1 MKKMGN
7 RGFTLVEVLAVIV
20 IVTLISAIA
29 TSNVLSTIGVGK
41 SKSEEIMIDN
51 IKTASSQMYEEVEFS
66 GTTNANGDIVS
77 DLLDNGN
84 KIKILKDTNYIVFHL
99 QALVDNGFLTGNGVD
114 NSEVLTNPKTG
125 KNIGN
130 CEVKI
135 TKSSNDRFSFSN
147 VSGSNCPN
155 LG

>member
-29 TSNVLSTIGVGK
+29 IPNVLSTIGVGK

-66 GTTNANGDIVS
+66 GTTNASGDIVS

-99 QALVDNGFLTGNGVD
+99 QTLVDYGFLTGNGVD